1 MTKDPTMSE
10 RKPSALVPY
19 PIDAVIT
26 WVDGNDPRH
35 MTKRQK
41 YGRNEIFLADD
52 IAGSTRYASVGEIL
66 FCVASLNRFAPWLNK
81 IYIVT
86 DDQIPPVVP
95 FIEQHFPDGHIPME
109 IVDHRSI
116 FHGYEE
122 NLPTFNSISI
132 ESMTWRIPGLSE
144 HYIEFNDDLIL
155 AAPAT
160 PEDFF
165 TTDGKV
171 VCYGTKENILLVCL
185 TRLLKYRPNGN
196 KKVTFKETMVNAA
209 LNAGERI
216 SYIKMHH
223 TPKALLKSVYEKY
236 FKEHQQLLAHN
247 ISYRFRSHKQ
257 FNPQETQYLMLQK
270 EGRCIMRKVSANLLY
285 LKAKEDTKY
294 ILKKLR
300 CFSAKPTFK
309 FACFNSIDQ
318 ATEEGQKMI
327 IDWIKERILLK

>member
-10 RKPSALVPY
+10 RKPSALAPY

-35 MTKRQK
+35 MAKRQK

-165 TTDGKV
+165 TIDGKV

-209 LNAGERI
+209 LNAGERF

-285 LKAKEDTKY
+285 LKAKGDTKY

-300 CFSAKPTFK
+300 CFSVKPTFK

>member
-1 MTKDPTMSE
+1 MSE
-10 RKPSALVPY
+10 RKPSALAPY

-35 MTKRQK
+35 MAKRQK

-185 TRLLKYRPNGN
+185 TRLLKYRSNGN

-236 FKEHQQLLAHN
+236 FKEQQQLLAHN

-270 EGRCIMRKVSANLLY
+270 EGRCIMRKVSTNLLY